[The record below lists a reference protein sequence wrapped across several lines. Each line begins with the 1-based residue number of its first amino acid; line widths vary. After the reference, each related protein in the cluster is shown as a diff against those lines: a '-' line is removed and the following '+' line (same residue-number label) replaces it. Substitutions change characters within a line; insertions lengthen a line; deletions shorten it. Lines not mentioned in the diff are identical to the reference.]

1 MSHSLKKTI
10 ENQSMSQ
17 SAENESNPVIEVKDD
32 SPELTAYGS
41 FDTMGLPINLLRGIY
56 SVGFTQ
62 PSRIQ
67 TLAIVPFM
75 QKRDILAQAQSGTGK
90 TGTFA
95 IGSLARVDPSRT
107 VPQVLIISPTRE
119 LSTQIADVYTGLGSY
134 MNIRTLIAVGGSA
147 RNDNVAELRKG
158 VHVVVGTPGR
168 IYDLAT
174 KGLLSFRD
182 LSSFILDEADEM
194 LQERFA
200 EQIREIV
207 KIGLPRTCVVGL
219 FSATMPPEV
228 LEIANLLLQKPVRIV
243 LPPEEVTLEGIKQ
256 YYVPLDKDEWKLE
269 VLCDIYEGLSIK
281 QALIYCNTRERA
293 EWLYTNM
300 TKRDFTVSLIH
311 GDMDAQA
318 RGDRMLEF
326 RKGATRVMISTDL
339 LSRGIDVQQISS
351 VINYDIPSLTSK
363 ETYIHRIGRSGR
375 FGRKGVAISLVT
387 PTEYRNLKQISEIYQ
402 FVIEELPSNLALVMS

>member
-1 MSHSLKKTI
+1 
-10 ENQSMSQ
+10 
-17 SAENESNPVIEVKDD
+17 
-32 SPELTAYGS
+32 
-41 FDTMGLPINLLRGIY
+41 
-56 SVGFTQ
+56 
-62 PSRIQ
+62 
-67 TLAIVPFM
+67 
-75 QKRDILAQAQSGTGK
+75 
-90 TGTFA
+90 
-95 IGSLARVDPSRT
+95 
-107 VPQVLIISPTRE
+107 
-119 LSTQIADVYTGLGSY
+119 
-134 MNIRTLIAVGGSA
+134 
-147 RNDNVAELRKG
+147 
-158 VHVVVGTPGR
+158 
-168 IYDLAT
+168 
-174 KGLLSFRD
+174 
-182 LSSFILDEADEM
+182 
-194 LQERFA
+194 
-200 EQIREIV
+200 
-207 KIGLPRTCVVGL
+207 
-219 FSATMPPEV
+219 MPPEV